1 MAIDLVG
8 YATRAAGMDNVAA
21 ILAELAERMDLRKLA
36 SAAST
41 AAVPWGPTPRLSA
54 GVRRR
59 EGQSAS
65 AKGALLNCTVFAG

>member
-1 MAIDLVG
+1 MSPPEAMAIDLVG

-41 AAVPWGPTPRLSA
+41 AAVPWAQRPGCLLEFA
-54 GVRRR
+54 D
-59 EGQSAS
+59 
-65 AKGALLNCTVFAG
+65 AKDKARPLKEHC